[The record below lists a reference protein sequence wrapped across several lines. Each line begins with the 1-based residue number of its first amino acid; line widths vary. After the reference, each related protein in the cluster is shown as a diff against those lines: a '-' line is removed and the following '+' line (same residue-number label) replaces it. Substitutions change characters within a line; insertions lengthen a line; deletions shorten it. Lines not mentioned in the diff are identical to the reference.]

1 MDIFLRLSVLN
12 GRKERKKEVFR
23 FSLYM
28 LYSAVI
34 SSFEE
39 ILVSSWRRSKAET
52 WTLLLTY
59 IRCSLEQKDI

>member
-39 ILVSSWRRSKAET
+39 ILVSSWRRNSKAET

-59 IRCSLEQKDI
+59 I